1 MVARFGYARQRRRF
15 LRLRYGG
22 GAYDARRG
30 GVTAMFLCVGSAGAA
45 VRRTRRGALALWKK
59 TNGSAKG
66 SVIALHARH
75 SDFISMAEAGN
86 ASVSM
91 N

>member
-22 GAYDARRG
+22 GAYDARRRDDSDVPLCG
-30 GVTAMFLCVGSAGAA
+30 GAGAA

-75 SDFISMAEAGN
+75 SDFSMQRLEML
-86 ASVSM
+86 VCQ
-91 N
+91 

>member
-30 GVTAMFLCVGSAGAA
+30 GGRRDSDGSSAGAA

-75 SDFISMAEAGN
+75 SDFSMQRLEML
-86 ASVSM
+86 VCQ
-91 N
+91 